1 MDFTPTPEQAA
12 ARELAAEIFGDL
24 STPERLAAG
33 GSGTDAALWKALC
46 AAGLPGAAEETGL
59 LGLVLMLEEQG
70 RTTAQVPF
78 AATCVYGLLA
88 IGAHGT
94 AEQRARL
101 LPPLR
106 TGEAVATGAFPA
118 RSGGVRAEGT
128 AGGAAKPMAGG
139 TVVDPAADPT
149 AGSTVG
155 PAADAT
161 ADGKAAPTAGVTAD
175 GKAAPTADVTADGK
189 AAPTA
194 DVTADGTADAMPNG
208 TGRLTGVVPV
218 VPWLCAATHVLVPDG
233 ATRTLW
239 LVRTDAP
246 GVRRD
251 PVETTAPW
259 SAGRLT
265 LDNAPAERLG
275 PDAAAEGLG
284 PDHSTECLVPPASA
298 ACLGTHAVA
307 ARMVRDTQPEP
318 MASDAPA
325 ERLAPHAQ
333 AGRLGPAPEA
343 LRRPARPDVRDAYAD
358 VLALART
365 AFAGLQAGVAA
376 GSLARAVAHT
386 TTREQFGR
394 PLSTNQGVL
403 LRAADAHMDI
413 EAIRV
418 TAYEA
423 AWRRDAGLD
432 AGPHA
437 LTAAWWASEAGTRV
451 VHTGQHLHGGIG
463 ADLDHPVHRH
473 FLWGRQLA
481 GYLGSGA
488 EVLEELG
495 ELLTGEL
502 PPTTDSAE
510 PADRPTPTLRTEA
523 P

>member
-1 MDFTPTPEQAA
+1 MDFTPTPEQTA

-46 AAGLPGAAEETGL
+46 AAGLPGAAEEAGL

-88 IGAHGT
+88 IGAHGSG
-94 AEQRARL
+94 EQRARL

-118 RSGGVRAEGT
+118 RRGGVRAEGT
-128 AGGAAKPMAGG
+128 AVGAEPM
-139 TVVDPAADPT
+139 
-149 AGSTVG
+149 
-155 PAADAT
+155 
-161 ADGKAAPTAGVTAD
+161 
-175 GKAAPTADVTADGK
+175 
-189 AAPTA
+189 
-194 DVTADGTADAMPNG
+194 ADGTADPTADATANG
-208 TGRLTGVVPV
+208 TVDGTADPTSDGTASVTGRLTGVVPV

-233 ATRTLW
+233 AMRTLW
-239 LVRTDAP
+239 LVRTDAA

-265 LDNAPAERLG
+265 LDGAPAERLG
-275 PDAAAEGLG
+275 PPAE
-284 PDHSTECLVPPASA
+284 
-298 ACLGTHAVA
+298 
-307 ARMVRDTQPEP
+307 
-318 MASDAPA
+318 A
-325 ERLAPHAQ
+325 ERLAPAPSTLPDPSQ
-333 AGRLGPAPEA
+333 PA
-343 LRRPARPDVRDAYAD
+343 VRDADAYAEPYAD
-358 VLALART
+358 ILALART

-413 EAIRV
+413 EAIRL

-481 GYLGSGA
+481 GYLGPGA

-495 ELLTGEL
+495 ELLTE
-502 PPTTDSAE
+502 E
-510 PADRPTPTLRTEA
+510 RPAPAARPTQPPRTES

>member
-1 MDFTPTPEQAA
+1 MDFTPTPEQTA

-33 GSGTDAALWKALC
+33 GSGTDAGLWKALC

-88 IGAHGT
+88 VGAHGS
-94 AEQRARL
+94 AAQRARL
-101 LPPLR
+101 LPALR
-106 TGEAVATGAFPA
+106 AGDAVATGAFPA
-118 RSGGVRAEGT
+118 RRGGVRAEE
-128 AGGAAKPMAGG
+128 
-139 TVVDPAADPT
+139 AAD
-149 AGSTVG
+149 
-155 PAADAT
+155 
-161 ADGKAAPTAGVTAD
+161 
-175 GKAAPTADVTADGK
+175 
-189 AAPTA
+189 
-194 DVTADGTADAMPNG
+194 G

-218 VPWLCAATHVLVPDG
+218 VPWLRAATHVLVPDG
-233 ATRTLW
+233 DTRTLW
-239 LVRTDAP
+239 LVRPDDA
-246 GVRRD
+246 GARRD

-265 LDNAPAERLG
+265 LDGAPAERLG
-275 PDAAAEGLG
+275 HDAEAPAHDAEAPAHDAQPLAR
-284 PDHSTECLVPPASA
+284 DAQASA
-298 ACLGTHAVA
+298 NDA
-307 ARMVRDTQPEP
+307 Q
-318 MASDAPA
+318 APA
-325 ERLAPHAQ
+325 QHAQ
-333 AGRLGPAPEA
+333 APARTTQTPAPA
-343 LRRPARPDVRDAYAD
+343 SPTAPAHPDPYTDT
-358 VLALART
+358 LTLART
-365 AFAGLQAGVAA
+365 AFAGLQAGVCA
-376 GSLARAVAHT
+376 GSLARAVSHT

-413 EAIRV
+413 EAIRL

-463 ADLDHPVHRH
+463 ADVDHPVHRH

-488 EVLEELG
+488 EALEELG
-495 ELLTGEL
+495 ELLTGERSTPAARPDE
-502 PPTTDSAE
+502 PPRARRPG
-510 PADRPTPTLRTEA
+510 PADPDHPPGPAAPDQPTRTRTEA